1 MAGILSNEKYSLYF
15 QRVSLMYKRPEI
27 RASLEVILSVFTIT
41 ILIFAAIRPTLTNIV
56 SLQKRIEDQEV
67 INKKADNKI
76 VQLLN
81 AQNQLNTFRSKLRL
95 FDEAVPDNFSYIDS
109 SLRLEYVAKKNNL
122 ILDSLVFPGISLLG
136 EGKTGGEWTTKLIK
150 PSANVLSNQLTFSV
164 RGKPEDVIIFLKDIE
179 NMDRLVLLNSVSLTK
194 QIGLTRAEDSL
205 NATGQMTF
213 YFYTDKQ

>member
-1 MAGILSNEKYSLYF
+1 MASILSNEKYSLYF
-15 QRVSLMYKRPEI
+15 QKVSLMYKRPEI

-56 SLQKRIEDQEV
+56 SLQKKIEDQEV

-81 AQNQLNTFRSKLRL
+81 AQNQLNTFRGKLKL
-95 FDEAVPDNFSYIDS
+95 FDEAVPDYFSYVDS

-136 EGKTGGEWTTKLIK
+136 EEKTGGELTTKLIK

-164 RGKPEDVIIFLKDIE
+164 RGKPQDVIIFLKDIE